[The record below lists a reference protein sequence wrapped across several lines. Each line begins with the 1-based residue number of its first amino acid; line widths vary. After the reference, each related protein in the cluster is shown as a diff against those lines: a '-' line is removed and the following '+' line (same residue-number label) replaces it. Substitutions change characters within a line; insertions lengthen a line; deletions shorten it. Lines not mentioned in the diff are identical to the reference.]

1 MPSSMVGLQTTVKNV
16 ADTSDLDAFA
26 KNANVKILVG
36 YLSGVQHYSKG
47 QKNKDGE
54 SRNSYAQKDLADLA
68 AILSFG
74 DANIPARPFIKE
86 GLLSK
91 KDELRT
97 KIKAQLDKIKDGN
110 KADWKKVGTDAVGA
124 VQEFVK
130 GDYYKE
136 NVPNAKSTIAQKGS
150 DKPLIDTANLV
161 NSLEFIVEV

>member
-36 YLSGVQHYSKG
+36 YLSGVQHHSKG
-47 QKNKDGE
+47 QKD
-54 SRNSYAQKDLADLA
+54 RADLA

-110 KADWKKVGTDAVGA
+110 KANWEKVGSDAVGA
-124 VQEFVK
+124 VQEFVRS
-130 GDYYKE
+130 DYYKE
-136 NVPNAKSTIAQKGS
+136 NIPNAKSTIAQKGS
-150 DKPLIDTANLV
+150 DKPLIDTADLV
-161 NSLEFIVEV
+161 NALEFIVEV